1 MPPSDR
7 ERWRR
12 AAAAA
17 QGPGVAEGARF
28 GPNSAPRVTQ
38 GLSVLGEPTILVQ
51 TTSGFDVELLLGAGL
66 DLGRTAYAGY
76 PISWGTPLDAA
87 WPRVRPASPDWL
99 GRWHGGLLTTC
110 GMRNVGAPSA
120 GWGLHGD
127 HIFRAASGVEA
138 HHLEIDGRPAVRLRG
153 TVWDGPALGTVLEL
167 ERTVVIFDDGPEVRV
182 EDVLHNRSPQP
193 ECALMLYH
201 LNLGAPFLTPS
212 THVVGVDALSVRDE
226 DSAWMADWP
235 SVGHP
240 QPGETELV
248 AEATLSTEGAVGV
261 VNEAAGLRLEISWS
275 ADTLPRTHVW
285 RRRRAD
291 AYVLAIEPA
300 NCSLLGREHELS
312 NPATQLE
319 GHTERRTFLTLA
331 LTGLPDTNGAH
342 P

>member
-7 ERWRR
+7 ERWR

-17 QGPGVAEGARF
+17 ALGSGVAEGAWF
-28 GPNSAPRVTQ
+28 GPNSAPRVTR
-38 GLSVLGEPTILVQ
+38 GLSVLGEPTLQVQ
-51 TTSGFDVELLLGAGL
+51 TTSGFDIELLLGAGL
-66 DLGRTAYAGY
+66 DLGRTSYAGY
-76 PISWGTPLDAA
+76 PLSWGTPLDAA
-87 WPRVRPASPDWL
+87 WPPVRPASADWL
-99 GRWHGGLLTTC
+99 GRWQGGLLTTC
-110 GMRNVGAPSA
+110 GLRNVGAPSA

-127 HIFRAASGVEA
+127 HIFRSASGVEA
-138 HHLEIDGRPAVRLRG
+138 HHLEVDGRPAVRVRA

-182 EDVLHNRSPQP
+182 EDVLGNRSAQP
-193 ECALMLYH
+193 ECAPMLYH
-201 LNLGAPFLTPS
+201 LNLGAPFLTPT
-212 THVVGVDALSVRDE
+212 THVAGVDALSTRDA
-226 DSAWMADWP
+226 DSAWMVDWP

-248 AEATLSTEGAVGV
+248 AEATLANPGAVGV
-261 VNEAAGLRLEISWS
+261 VNEAAGLRLDISWT

-312 NPATQLE
+312 NPATRLD
-319 GHTERRTFLTLA
+319 GRAERKTSLTLA